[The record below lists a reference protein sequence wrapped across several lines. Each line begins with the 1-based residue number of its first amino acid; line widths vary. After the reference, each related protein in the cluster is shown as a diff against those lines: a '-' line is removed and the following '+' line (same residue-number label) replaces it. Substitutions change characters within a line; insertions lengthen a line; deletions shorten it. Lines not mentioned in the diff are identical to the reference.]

1 MSPGRLDCA
10 PDASGPSLLQGQAH
24 ARRESCRSV
33 CVTLL
38 FFPSCVWFFSLEP
51 FHRNSGNKDLVF
63 SWCSDVAGSVGWT
76 LPPFPSPGDRFWSL
90 EKCQILGPPAITPPP
105 HTLPPS
111 TPPLPSWLTLRVVS
125 RVQRTQASCTPPQE
139 MTSAACA
146 TCRLCLALLL
156 SSSLPHKKPLADRQQ
171 NRVVKPGL
179 LQKRHT
185 VPPCIKHKA
194 SGLTTTSD

>member
-1 MSPGRLDCA
+1 MLQTRLGLPCSRA
-10 PDASGPSLLQGQAH
+10 RRTHEEKAVGLCVSLCYFFPLVCGFFPWSRFIGIPVIKTWCSLGALMWPAVWAGPSLLFPPQGIGFGLW
-24 ARRESCRSV
+24 RSAK
-33 CVTLL
+33 
-38 FFPSCVWFFSLEP
+38 SLG
-51 FHRNSGNKDLVF
+51 HLQSR
-63 SWCSDVAGSVGWT
+63 
-76 LPPFPSPGDRFWSL
+76 
-90 EKCQILGPPAITPPP
+90 PPP
-105 HTLPPS
+105 TLPPS

>member
-1 MSPGRLDCA
+1 METYAGRGWGGRPRWHPASPVTPEEKDASPPTMSPGRLDCA
-10 PDASGPSLLQGQAH
+10 PDASGPSLLQGQAY

-90 EKCQILGPPAITPPP
+90 EKCQILGPPAITLSP
-105 HTLPPS
+105 LPRYH
-111 TPPLPSWLTLRVVS
+111 PPLPHS
-125 RVQRTQASCTPPQE
+125 PP
-139 MTSAACA
+139 
-146 TCRLCLALLL
+146 
-156 SSSLPHKKPLADRQQ
+156 
-171 NRVVKPGL
+171 G
-179 LQKRHT
+179 
-185 VPPCIKHKA
+185 
-194 SGLTTTSD
+194 